1 MSKIKNIV
9 KVMNIHSLLRVDKS
23 RKVADQFLV
32 TENELTNLI
41 DQIYFNENLILD
53 KKVIS
58 PNPNGIVLN
67 IYIANDLGFCGNFNS
82 QVISA
87 LRKDKESNKVIIGKK
102 INFDVDNCLLKIEKE
117 QFEEYINEI
126 NSIIYDMLLNKK
138 IKEINIIYNHYH
150 NINNFEFMCKKL
162 FPVEL
167 VSESIGKHDFVIES
181 DINNLFV
188 KLITLYI
195 CYEIEMLEKN
205 SFAAENIMRQR
216 ITNESLKKIEE
227 IEVEKFLKTR
237 KEKKAK
243 QIKKQLSDYRIIDKR

>member
-1 MSKIKNIV
+1 
-9 KVMNIHSLLRVDKS
+9 
-23 RKVADQFLV
+23 
-32 TENELTNLI
+32 
-41 DQIYFNENLILD
+41 
-53 KKVIS
+53 
-58 PNPNGIVLN
+58 
-67 IYIANDLGFCGNFNS
+67 
-82 QVISA
+82 
-87 LRKDKESNKVIIGKK
+87 
-102 INFDVDNCLLKIEKE
+102 
-117 QFEEYINEI
+117 
-126 NSIIYDMLLNKK
+126 MLLNKK

>member
-58 PNPNGIVLN
+58 PNPNGIILN

-82 QVISA
+82 QVTSA
-87 LRKDKESNKVIIGKK
+87 LRKDNDSTKIIVGKK
-102 INFDVDNCLLKIEKE
+102 INFEVEKCLLKIEKE
-117 QFEEYINEI
+117 DFENHIDEI
-126 NSIIYDMLLNKK
+126 NDIIYDFLLNKRV
-138 IKEINIIYNHYH
+138 KEINIIYNHYH
-150 NINNFEFMCKKL
+150 NINNFEFIKKKL

-167 VSESIGKHDFVIES
+167 VSENIGKHDFVIES

-216 ITNESLKKIEE
+216 ITNESLKKIDE
-227 IEVEKFLKTR
+227 INAEKYLRAR
-237 KEKKAK
+237 KEKKAE
-243 QIKKQLSDYRIIDKR
+243 QIKKQLSDFRSVDKR